1 MPCLNANALSLL
13 LHVAARE
20 RILIPLCKV
29 RAWLEMH
36 NSTGTALVLAVI
48 GVLRHALSWAPAD
61 AHDPGLAMGLWG
73 VRQQVREGPD

>member
-1 MPCLNANALSLL
+1 
-13 LHVAARE
+13 
-20 RILIPLCKV
+20 
-29 RAWLEMH
+29 MH